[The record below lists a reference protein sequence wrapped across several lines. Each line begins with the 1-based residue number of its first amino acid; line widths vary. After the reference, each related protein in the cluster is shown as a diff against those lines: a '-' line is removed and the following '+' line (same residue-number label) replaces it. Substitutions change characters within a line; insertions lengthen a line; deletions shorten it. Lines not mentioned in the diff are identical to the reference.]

1 MNEHVRLIMKGSIKM
16 KNNTLIFNTA
26 KLRFFLLH
34 LFAPLLGALFLQ
46 NAFAQDAGFPNRPIK
61 LVVPLAPGGAT
72 DTVARIYA
80 KQLSLKL
87 NTPVVVENRVGAGGM
102 IALDSMSKTPADG
115 YTIFVGNLSTNALNE
130 TVFAEKVKRKPSEYL
145 TGITTLATIPH
156 IFVASA
162 QLGINTIPE
171 LITYAKRNPDTINH
185 ASPGVGTYSMLDM
198 LNFEK
203 AAGLKMTHVPYN
215 GGAGQYIVPM
225 VSNDVQIAF
234 INASSVIE
242 MIRVQK
248 LRALAVT
255 TEKRLPELPNT
266 PTMAEVGFP
275 GIGTNAW
282 QGIFVPVGTPKII
295 VDKIFNASVESLNAE
310 ELKEAFKKQLITPA
324 YSKSPED
331 FNRFVQQ
338 EVNRWA
344 AILANLNVKAE
355 Q

>member
-1 MNEHVRLIMKGSIKM
+1 M
-16 KNNTLIFNTA
+16 KNYLRLSDIALIRMILQSIYISIFSTV
-26 KLRFFLLH
+26 LLH
-34 LFAPLLGALFLQ
+34 
-46 NAFAQDAGFPNRPIK
+46 NAFAQDASFPNRPIK

-87 NTPVVVENRVGAGGM
+87 NTPVIVENRVGAGGM
-102 IALDSMSKTPADG
+102 IALESMSKAPADG

-130 TVFAEKVKRKPSEYL
+130 TVFAEKIKRKPSEYL
-145 TGITTLATIPH
+145 TGITVLATIPH
-156 IFVASA
+156 IFVASS
-162 QLGINTIPE
+162 QLGINSLPE
-171 LITYAKRNPDTINH
+171 LIAYAKRNPNTINH

-198 LNFEK
+198 LSFEK

-225 VSNDVQIAF
+225 VSNEVQIAF
-234 INASSVIE
+234 VNASSVIE
-242 MIRVQK
+242 MIRAQK

-266 PTMAEVGFP
+266 PTMAELGYP

-282 QGIFVPVGTPKII
+282 QAIFVPVGTPKGVI
-295 VDKIFNASVESLNAE
+295 DTLYNASIDALNTE
-310 ELKEAFKKQLITPA
+310 ELKEAFKKQLINPA

-331 FNRFVQQ
+331 FNRFVRQ
-338 EVNRWA
+338 ELTRWSG
-344 AILANLNVKAE
+344 ILNNLNVTAD

>member
-1 MNEHVRLIMKGSIKM
+1 M
-16 KNNTLIFNTA
+16 KNDSYFSAQVL
-26 KLRFFLLH
+26 LRMILQKICMPLLSIFFL
-34 LFAPLLGALFLQ
+34 Q
-46 NAFAQDAGFPNRPIK
+46 MAFAQDANFPNRPIK

-87 NTPVVVENRVGAGGM
+87 NTPVIVENRVGAGGM
-102 IALDSMSKTPADG
+102 IALESMSKASADG

-130 TVFAEKVKRKPSEYL
+130 TVFAEKMKRKPSDYL
-145 TGITTLATIPH
+145 TGVTILATIPH
-156 IFVASA
+156 IFVASS

-171 LITYAKRNPDTINH
+171 LITYAKRNPNAINH

-198 LNFEK
+198 LSFEK

-225 VSNDVQIAF
+225 VSNEVQIAF
-234 INASSVIE
+234 VNASSVIE
-242 MIRVQK
+242 MIRAQK

-266 PTMAEVGFP
+266 PTMAELGYP

-282 QGIFVPVGTPKII
+282 QAIFVPIGTPKTI
-295 VDKIFNASVESLNAE
+295 VDTLYSTSVEALNSD
-310 ELKEAFKKQLITPA
+310 ELKEAFKKQLINPA

-331 FNRFVQQ
+331 FNRFIHQ
-338 EVNRWA
+338 EVIRWA
-344 AILANLNVKAE
+344 AILSNLNVKAD

>member
-1 MNEHVRLIMKGSIKM
+1 M
-16 KNNTLIFNTA
+16 KNNLPILSIASLRLRLARALI
-26 KLRFFLLH
+26 
-34 LFAPLLGALFLQ
+34 PLLGMVFLQ
-46 NAFAQDAGFPNRPIK
+46 TAFAQDASFPNRPIK

-102 IALDSMSKTPADG
+102 IALESMSKTPADG
-115 YTIFVGNLSTNALNE
+115 YTVFIGNLSTNALNE
-130 TVFAEKVKRKPSEYL
+130 TVFAEKIKRKPSEYL

-162 QLGINTIPE
+162 QLGINTVPE
-171 LITYAKRNPDTINH
+171 LIAYAKKNPNAINH

-225 VSNDVQIAF
+225 VSNEVQIAF

-242 MIRVQK
+242 MIRAQK

-266 PTMAEVGFP
+266 PTMGEVGFP

-282 QGIFVPVGTPKII
+282 QGIFVPVGTPKPII
-295 VDKIFNASVESLNAE
+295 DKLFNASVDSLNNE

-331 FNRFVQQ
+331 FNRFIQQ
-338 EVNRWA
+338 EVTRWA
-344 AILANLNVKAE
+344 GILSTLNVKAE

>member
-1 MNEHVRLIMKGSIKM
+1 MKESTQM
-16 KNNTLIFNTA
+16 KNYSHIPSASLLRIFP
-26 KLRFFLLH
+26 LGFFAL
-34 LFAPLLGALFLQ
+34 LLGALLSLQ
-46 NAFAQDAGFPNRPIK
+46 TAFAQDASFPNRPIK

-80 KQLSLKL
+80 KQLSSKL

-102 IALDSMSKTPADG
+102 IALDSMSKAPADG

-130 TVFAEKVKRKPSEYL
+130 TVFAEKIKRKPSEYL
-145 TGITTLATIPH
+145 TGITTLAIIPH

-162 QLGINTIPE
+162 QLGINSIPE

-225 VSNDVQIAF
+225 VSNEVQIAF

-242 MIRVQK
+242 MIRAQK

-266 PTMAEVGFP
+266 PTMGEVGFP

-282 QGIFVPVGTPKII
+282 QAIFVPIGTPKSI
-295 VDKIFNASVESLNAE
+295 VDKLFNASVDALNNE
-310 ELKEAFKKQLITPA
+310 ELKEAFKKQLINPA
-324 YSKSPED
+324 HSKSPED

-344 AILANLNVKAE
+344 GILSNLNVKAE
-355 Q
+355 